1 MKRFKPIRSTC
12 CTTVFATMAMALPGG
27 CESDMTGVITK
38 DVGAFRRIEKSPT
51 PVPAEVLS
59 QAKAVAIFSS
69 TQAGVVLGGKGG
81 VGVFLKR
88 LDDGFSPPLAI
99 DLIEGSIGLQIGAQS
114 EDSVYVFKT
123 DEAVKRFLTKGRYAV
138 AQAAGSFGTGSGSTD
153 PVDVSKTDVVVYTN
167 ATGVYGGV
175 VVGGSGFKIDEDL
188 NRKTYGADV
197 TTDMIVN
204 GKVKPPPG
212 ATVLWKLL
220 KSEETAKNR
229 QATAKE

>member
-1 MKRFKPIRSTC
+1 MKRAHRVSSLLLS
-12 CTTVFATMAMALPGG
+12 ATFGMSLITG

-38 DVGAFRRIEKSPT
+38 DVSAFRRIEKSPT
-51 PVPAEVLS
+51 PVPSEVLAK
-59 QAKAVAIFSS
+59 AKAVAIFSS
-69 TQAGVVLGGKGG
+69 TQAGFVVGGKGG

-88 LDDGFSPPLAI
+88 LDDGFSPPLAV
-99 DLIEGSIGLQIGAQS
+99 DLIEGSLGLQIGAQS
-114 EDSVYVFKT
+114 EDSIYIFKT
-123 DEAVKRFLTKGRYAV
+123 DDSVKRFLTKGRYAV

-153 PVDVSKTDVVVYTN
+153 PVDISKEDVVVYSS
-167 ATGVYGGV
+167 ATGVYGGL

-188 NRKTYGADV
+188 NRKTYGQDV

-212 ATVLWKLL
+212 AGVLWKLL
-220 KSEETAKNR
+220 KTEETTPTH